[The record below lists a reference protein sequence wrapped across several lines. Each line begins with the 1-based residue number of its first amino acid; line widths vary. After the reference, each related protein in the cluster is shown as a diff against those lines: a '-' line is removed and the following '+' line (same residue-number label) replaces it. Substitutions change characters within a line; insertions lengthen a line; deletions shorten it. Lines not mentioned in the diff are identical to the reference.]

1 MKKKLIMSLA
11 LSLVLLAT
19 GVALSFEPSAEAVVF
34 DDVGEGGKWDT
45 VCCGGSCSPNPHCA
59 GFGQFTC
66 CY

>member
-19 GVALSFEPSAEAVVF
+19 GVALSFEPSAGADVF
-34 DDVGEGGKWDT
+34 EEGDGKWDT
-45 VCCGGSCSPNPHCA
+45 VCCGGTCSPNPHCA
-59 GFGQFTC
+59 GFGSFTC